1 MMKSNLKDKLTIQQR
16 LILPIILLGVVA
28 LISNVLAIFSL
39 HNVNSNARHIVDTI
53 WLVRNGLVK
62 YAI

>member
-28 LISNVLAIFSL
+28 LIVYIMLIPTL
-39 HNVNSNARHIVDTI
+39 GILLTTI